1 MRSIDINFAPTGW
14 RPVVAS
20 MRLVHRALLAFGLL
34 LCLIGIVLASHNAQE
49 NALRQAELA
58 KANAAVRL
66 QPVSNVK
73 KVALTDE
80 QMHAINTAIGQ
91 LNLPWS
97 QLFKAIE
104 LATPS
109 TVALLELV
117 PDAKNHQVKGIAEAE
132 TPEMML
138 TYIQKLKDQS
148 FLGDVILTKHEV
160 SEQVPNG
167 AIRFEFEAEW
177 LEGGR

>member
-1 MRSIDINFAPTGW
+1 MRAVEINFAPPGW
-14 RPVVAS
+14 RRVVAS
-20 MRLVHRALLAFGLL
+20 MRLIHWVLAALGLL
-34 LCLIGIVLASHNAQE
+34 LCVSGTVLASHYAQQNE
-49 NALRQAELA
+49 LRQSELA
-58 KANAAVRL
+58 KANAAAR
-66 QPVSNVK
+66 PPPIVK
-73 KVALTDE
+73 KTALTDE
-80 QMHAINTAIGQ
+80 QMTSINTAIGQ

-117 PDAKNHQVKGIAEAE
+117 PDAKNHQIKGIAEAQ

-138 TYIQKLKDQS
+138 TYIQKLKEQE
-148 FLGDVILTKHEV
+148 FLGNVILTKHEV
-160 SEQVPNG
+160 SEQVPNS
-167 AIRFEFEAEW
+167 ALRFEFEAEW

>member
-1 MRSIDINFAPTGW
+1 MRAIEINFAPPGW
-14 RPVVAS
+14 RCFVAS
-20 MRLVHRALLAFGLL
+20 MRLIHWGLATLGLL
-34 LCLIGIVLASHNAQE
+34 LCISGIVLASHYAQQNAF
-49 NALRQAELA
+49 RQTELA
-58 KANAAVRL
+58 KVNSAARVL
-66 QPVSNVK
+66 PVVK
-73 KVALTDE
+73 KTALTDE
-80 QMHAINTAIGQ
+80 QMTAINTAIGQ

-117 PDAKNHQVKGIAEAE
+117 PDAKNHQIKGIAETQ

-138 TYIQKLKDQS
+138 TYIQKLKEQD
-148 FLGDVILTKHEV
+148 FLGNVILTKHEV

-167 AIRFEFEAEW
+167 ALRFEFEAEW

>member
-1 MRSIDINFAPTGW
+1 MRAIEINFAPPGW
-14 RPVVAS
+14 RRVVAS
-20 MRLVHRALLAFGLL
+20 MRLIHWGLSAFGLL
-34 LCLIGIVLASHNAQE
+34 LCISGIVLASHYAQQNE
-49 NALRQAELA
+49 LRQTELA
-58 KANAAVRL
+58 KANSAVRVL
-66 QPVSNVK
+66 PVVK
-73 KVALTDE
+73 KAALTDE
-80 QMHAINTAIGQ
+80 QMTSINSAIGQ

-138 TYIQKLKDQS
+138 TYIQKLKEQE
-148 FLGDVILTKHEV
+148 FLGNVILTKHEV

-167 AIRFEFEAEW
+167 ALRFEFEAEW